1 MKKEMKLLVDSEGLM
16 VSASAVV
23 LVLCLSL
30 GCTLQTAIQIVI
42 ATVAV
47 IVVVAFFSTLSCPAG
62 KGGEIAGSA
71 VCTGITV
78 AVVSGYNF
86 GTAGTGAKVMA
97 IGISLAA
104 VAFFGFFYSF
114 GFKLKFRWV
123 FLSLLAEG
131 LIYHIIIKFGQ
142 LGLLK
147 W

>member
-1 MKKEMKLLVDSEGLM
+1 MKKEMRLLVDFEGLM
-16 VSASAVV
+16 IGVSVVV
-23 LVLCLSL
+23 LISCLNL
-30 GCTLQTAIQIVI
+30 GCAPQTAMQIVI

-47 IVVVAFFSTLSCPAG
+47 IVVVASFSTLSCPAG

-71 VCTGITV
+71 FCTGITV

-97 IGISLAA
+97 IGISLLA
-104 VAFFGFFYSF
+104 VALFGFFYSF

-131 LIYHIIIKFGQ
+131 LIYHIIIRLGQ